1 MSGKRKNYTIKTK
14 LDIIRSYEKG
24 FSGKG
29 LPALAREHGI
39 SRDTLR
45 GWLNKKQKLEAALKD
60 QEIETRKVR
69 RLSGGCRKPLL
80 ENMKEE
86 LLLWIKEKNLKG
98 LRVKDQYIAQKAKNL
113 FNQLKL
119 DGAIDDGIDFSASP
133 GWISRFKI

>member
-1 MSGKRKNYTIKTK
+1 

-113 FNQLKL
+113 FNN
-119 DGAIDDGIDFSASP
+119 
-133 GWISRFKI
+133 